1 MDVLQNVRA
10 LLHNTQAGNSELFYG
25 VPTLF
30 VSPDGRFVGNQT
42 YVEAFL
48 ESPEDVDRLQ
58 HLLGDNVTIQRD
70 FEEFDVNWVP
80 ELMEDLIKR
89 GWLGRKAEQLYRS
102 QQGPES
108 NVPWSQQFDYK
119 KNA

>member
-1 MDVLQNVRA
+1 MDVLHNVRN
-10 LLHNTQAGNSELFYG
+10 LLHNIKGGHSELMYG
-25 VPTLF
+25 VPTFF

-48 ESPEDVDRLQ
+48 DSPDDVDRLQ
-58 HLLGDNVTIQRD
+58 HLLGDNVTIQQD

-80 ELMEDLIKR
+80 GLMEDLIKR
-89 GWLGRKAEQLYRS
+89 GWLGRQAEELYRS
-102 QQGPES
+102 QQAPES
-108 NVPWSQQFDYK
+108 KGTWKQQFDYL